1 MGAVVAALTGSAVYG
16 AVATGIVAAVVSI
29 FALEAFATREL
40 VAHGGIS
47 WERPRRAANGAPHAG
62 VGGAG
67 AGGAG
72 TGTGD
77 GCGAGGFDGG
87 GFGGGDGGGGGGC

>member
-1 MGAVVAALTGSAVYG
+1 MLLGAVVAALTGSAVFG
-16 AVATGIVAAVVSI
+16 AVAAGVVMSIVAIV
-29 FALEAFATREL
+29 ALEAFATREI

-47 WERPRRAANGAPHAG
+47 WERPRARAANVVPPAG
-62 VGGAG
+62 G

-72 TGTGD
+72 PGD

-87 GFGGGDGGGGGGC
+87 GGGGGDGGGGGC

>member
-1 MGAVVAALTGSAVYG
+1 MLLGAVVAALTGSAVFG
-16 AVATGIVAAVVSI
+16 AVAAGAVVSI
-29 FALEAFATREL
+29 VAIVALEAFATREI

-47 WERPRRAANGAPHAG
+47 WERPRARAANVVPPAG
-62 VGGAG
+62 G

-72 TGTGD
+72 PGAGD

-87 GFGGGDGGGGGGC
+87 GGGGDGGGGGC

>member
-1 MGAVVAALTGSAVYG
+1 MLLGAVVAALTGSAVFG
-16 AVATGIVAAVVSI
+16 AVAAGVVMSIVAIV
-29 FALEAFATREL
+29 ALEALATREI

-47 WERPRRAANGAPHAG
+47 WERPRARAANVVPPAG
-62 VGGAG
+62 G

-72 TGTGD
+72 PGD

-87 GFGGGDGGGGGGC
+87 GGGGDGGGGGC